1 MSFEIPHPVEMTE
14 SEALSQMEREKPALD
29 PADVRKAAKGLP
41 LAQVRWLRRIAGVPE
56 LSATANNHDLIGLK
70 RRDLI
75 EFAGPVF
82 KGQRYWRVTPLGAAV
97 AQKAGILR

>member
-1 MSFEIPHPVEMTE
+1 MFQIPEKVEKTE
-14 SEALSQMEREKPALD
+14 SEALAEMEREAPALD

-41 LAQVRWLRRIAGVPE
+41 LAQVRWLRRIAEVSE
-56 LSATANNHDLIGLK
+56 LAASANNHELIGLK

-82 KGQRYWRVTPLGAAV
+82 KGRRYWRATPLGAAV
-97 AQKAGILR
+97 AQKAGIIR